1 MRGRL
6 VFAAGTLAVLVG
18 VGSCKDDV
26 GLTSIPPEPE
36 RFIAFLSGSLVG
48 VAMLARH
55 GAKGRKKGVP
65 FAPFLALGGIAAL
78 LAGHQLIHLYTHH
91 FV

>member
-1 MRGRL
+1 
-6 VFAAGTLAVLVG
+6 
-18 VGSCKDDV
+18 
-26 GLTSIPPEPE
+26 
-36 RFIAFLSGSLVG
+36 VG